1 MRGGPTTLL
10 PLHLH
15 VDVVLRVAFVLLLV
29 AVGHA
34 AAHPEDAAPSLDGRV
49 ARAWHEPAAVVPGQ
63 QWQGFLQLTPGTVV
77 GNVSYQVCN
86 VADGVCF
93 SFPHPATPLGNGT
106 YRFDTSDYKTNLG
119 QPVRWEA
126 GWRVGVRWFLA
137 DADGSGNGT
146 WVPPQGGARIED
158 SYLAFDI
165 PGEPTKGAPALPA
178 AFLAAALLL
187 GAGARRRP

>member
-1 MRGGPTTLL
+1 M
-10 PLHLH
+10 
-15 VDVVLRVAFVLLLV
+15 LRAALVLLLV
-29 AVGHA
+29 AVSHA
-34 AAHPEDAAPSLDGRV
+34 TAHPESAASSLDARV
-49 ARAWHEPAAVVPGQ
+49 VRAWHDPEPVVAGQ
-63 QWQGFLQLTPGTVV
+63 QWHGFLQLAPGTRV

-106 YRFDTSDYKTNLG
+106 YSFDTAHYTTNLG
-119 QPVRWEA
+119 QPVNWEA

-158 SYLAFDI
+158 GYLAFDI
-165 PGEPTKGAPALPA
+165 PGEPAKGAPAPA
-178 AFLAAALLL
+178 FALLAAALLL
-187 GAGARRRP
+187 AAARRRP